1 MADNIEEMINNSPE
15 WVFNGPDEDE
25 LKDFSQKTGY
35 SNCICEILLQRGIN
49 TEEDLGH
56 YLLDDVYSLYNP
68 FQFTHM
74 LSAVNRVGRA
84 LHENEKIFIFGDR
97 DADGVLSTA
106 MLINLLKK
114 FNADVFYRVP
124 EGEYGYGI
132 EKKDID
138 FAKDKGSTLIITV
151 DTGISSIS
159 EIGYAKSLEMDTI
172 IIDHHVQTS
181 AMPDAFSIL
190 NPKMDYEK
198 YPFKHLS
205 AGGVV
210 LKFIHAFILSHTKNF
225 NRIFVPLVSEGDI
238 IRAAKVKN
246 GIIEEYITIEES
258 IHYPIENNYMVVM
271 DSKKKLPEYFTSWL
285 KDQKI
290 GQVGLMCSQPYK
302 TIEDF
307 ATIFIKL
314 FSRKQKKSMEFVKS
328 FIDLSAISTISDI
341 MPLTGE
347 NRVIVKEGLKQ
358 LFNSTNLGLNMLLGF
373 CNLPDRELRAKDI
386 AWYVSPVINS
396 AGRMGDA
403 YLAVEL
409 FTTGDV
415 STANELSKILIGLNE
430 KRKEKGEKNLK
441 IIGPIVETKYYK
453 DPVIVLATDKVEHG
467 VTGIIASKIARKYSR
482 PVIIIVNDGNI
493 GIGSGRVGWNFDLI
507 SLISKCE
514 DLLQKYGGHKS
525 AVGFTIDIENI
536 DNFRERIHDLVL
548 MNELDLFK
556 DRETI
561 EVDAVITPD
570 VINFQLLGELNIF
583 EPTGAGNTAPRFFIS
598 NTSVINPIAMG
609 KDKNHIKFFI
619 PSSNGTIP
627 VIGWGVAEKGFRILK
642 NISVVDIVFTIEENY
657 YRGEKSLQLILLD
670 MKASE

>member
-1 MADNIEEMINNSPE
+1 MADYIEEMINNSPE
-15 WVFNGPDEDE
+15 WVFNGPDEEE

-35 SNCICEILLQRGIN
+35 SNCICETLLQRGIN
-49 TEEDLGH
+49 TEEDLEH
-56 YLLDDVYSLYNP
+56 YLHDDVYSLYNP
-68 FQFTHM
+68 FQLTPM
-74 LSAVNRVGRA
+74 LSAVNRVRRA

-114 FNADVFYRVP
+114 FNADVFFRVP

-181 AMPDAFSIL
+181 AIPDAFSIL

-198 YPFKHLS
+198 YPFKYLS

-210 LKFIHAFILSHTKNF
+210 LKFIHAFILSRTKNF

-258 IHYPIENNYMVVM
+258 IHYPIENNHMVIM
-271 DSKKKLPEYFTSWL
+271 DGKKKLPEYFTSWL

-358 LFNSTNLGLNMLLGF
+358 LFNSTNLGLNILLGF

-386 AWYVSPVINS
+386 AWYVAPVINS

-403 YLAVEL
+403 HLAVEL

-441 IIGPIVETKYYK
+441 IIGPIVETKYYR
-453 DPVIVLATDKVEHG
+453 DPVIVLATDKAEHG
-467 VTGIIASKIARKYSR
+467 VTGIIASKIARKYSK
-482 PVIIIVNDGNI
+482 PAIIIVNDGNI
-493 GIGSGRVGWNFDLI
+493 GIGSGRVGGNFDLI
-507 SLISKCE
+507 SLISKCD

-536 DNFRERIHDLVL
+536 DNFRERIHDLV
-548 MNELDLFK
+548 MDELDLFK
-556 DRETI
+556 GRETL
-561 EVDAVITPD
+561 EVDVVITPD

-609 KDKNHIKFFI
+609 KDKSHIKFFI

-627 VIGWGVAEKGFRILK
+627 VIGWGVAEKSFRILK
-642 NISVVDIVFTIEENY
+642 NNSVIDIVFTIEENY